1 MPILR
6 PRLAGR
12 HRTPQRVAVFGPRTS
27 APRRWALAGL
37 VLAVVLAAYA
47 NSFRGAF
54 VFDDRPA
61 IVENATIQPGT
72 TPADWLRPPA
82 ASTVAGR
89 PVLNVSFALNRA
101 VGSGGTAGFHAVN
114 LLIHLAA
121 GALLFGVVRRTLRR
135 VGAPDADLPAA
146 TIAGLWLLHPLQTE
160 SVTYLVQR
168 AESLAGLLYLAG
180 AYAFI
185 RSLDSA
191 RQLWPAA
198 TVACAALGMATKET
212 SVTFPV
218 LMLLYDRGFAAA
230 SWTEL
235 WRRRRGVHLALA
247 ATWVVLAALMLG
259 THGRSGSAGFGTGM
273 SVIGYAGTQI
283 YAVAHYLQLA
293 LFPHPLVFDYGD
305 TLHPFN
311 LALAGSA
318 IACATLVAAIGV
330 VAIFRPA
337 AGFAGLA
344 FLMLLAPTSSVVPI
358 ASQTIAEHRMYLP
371 LAAAIAALVL
381 VVHRVIGARAAP
393 AWIAAGL
400 ALAATTSAR
409 NRDYRSELALWTDT
423 AAKRP
428 ENPRAHD
435 WLGLA
440 ALQAGRIDV
449 ALVELHRA
457 VVAAPGNAR
466 FHNNLGSALA
476 TAGRLSE
483 ATREFEAAF
492 AADPQSAEARHNLG
506 KIETN
511 TAVTLLQAGRPAEA
525 LPHLRRAVDLEPD
538 NPVAQENLARALA
551 AMRR

>member
-198 TVACAALGMATKET
+198 TVA
-212 SVTFPV
+212 
-218 LMLLYDRGFAAA
+218 AA

-293 LFPHPLVFDYGD
+293 LF
-305 TLHPFN
+305 
-311 LALAGSA
+311 
-318 IACATLVAAIGV
+318 
-330 VAIFRPA
+330 
-337 AGFAGLA
+337 
-344 FLMLLAPTSSVVPI
+344 
-358 ASQTIAEHRMYLP
+358 
-371 LAAAIAALVL
+371 
-381 VVHRVIGARAAP
+381 
-393 AWIAAGL
+393 
-400 ALAATTSAR
+400 
-409 NRDYRSELALWTDT
+409 
-423 AAKRP
+423 
-428 ENPRAHD
+428 
-435 WLGLA
+435 
-440 ALQAGRIDV
+440 
-449 ALVELHRA
+449 
-457 VVAAPGNAR
+457 
-466 FHNNLGSALA
+466 
-476 TAGRLSE
+476 
-483 ATREFEAAF
+483 
-492 AADPQSAEARHNLG
+492 
-506 KIETN
+506 
-511 TAVTLLQAGRPAEA
+511 
-525 LPHLRRAVDLEPD
+525 
-538 NPVAQENLARALA
+538 
-551 AMRR
+551 